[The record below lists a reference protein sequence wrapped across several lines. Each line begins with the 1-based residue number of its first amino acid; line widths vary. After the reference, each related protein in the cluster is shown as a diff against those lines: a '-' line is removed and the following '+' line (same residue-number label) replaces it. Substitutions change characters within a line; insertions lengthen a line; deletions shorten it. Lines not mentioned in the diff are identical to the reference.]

1 MKSEL
6 EVIEFFRQIHKLI
19 QKNGLEKVL
28 NQLKQINVLNG
39 DNFEKDVCNYIV
51 SITANNYIIEKELI
65 LNSSKRGK
73 VSEARRMCFALIKEH
88 LTFSDEEIGIYFG
101 GRSRQYINREL
112 TNLPLNQDKLSKVES
127 KFVND
132 FMVLTKKVVEYKNTY
147 SLQKAP

>member
-28 NQLKQINVLNG
+28 NQLKQKNVLNG
-39 DNFEKDVCNYIV
+39 DKFERDVCDYIV
-51 SITANNYIIEKELI
+51 SITANNYFIEKGLI

-88 LTFSDEEIGIYFG
+88 LTFSDEEIGVYFG

-112 TNLPLNQDKLSKVES
+112 TNLPLNQDRLSKVES

-132 FMVLTKKVVEYKNTY
+132 FMELTKKVVEYKNTY
-147 SLQKAP
+147 SLQKT

>member
-28 NQLKQINVLNG
+28 NQLKQINVFNG
-39 DNFEKDVCNYIV
+39 DKFERDVCDYIV
-51 SITANNYIIEKELI
+51 SITANNYFIEKGLI

-73 VSEARRMCFALIKEH
+73 VSESRRMCFALIKEH
-88 LTFSDEEIGIYFG
+88 LTFSDEEIGVYFG
-101 GRSRQYINREL
+101 GRSRQYISREL
-112 TNLPLNQDKLSKVES
+112 KNLPLNQDRLSKVEL

-132 FMVLTKKVVEYKNTY
+132 FMELTKKVLEYKNTY
-147 SLQKAP
+147 SFQKSE

>member
-88 LTFSDEEIGIYFG
+88 LTFSDEEIGVYFG

-112 TNLPLNQDKLSKVES
+112 TNLPLNQDRLSKVES
-127 KFVND
+127 KFLND
-132 FMVLTKKVVEYKNTY
+132 FMELTKKVVEYKNTY